1 MSAFLVPP
9 LYAIL
14 LLVPGLGAWRLL
26 RRGRPVDAG
35 LDLAAAIAVGLA
47 LHGALLLIAF
57 GLHLPIWSV
66 ALAALVIGIAAFAIA
81 RVPRAGWNARAHA
94 PFLAIGGAAGLAG
107 WRLWT
112 LGGDAPYH
120 VGRVRRLLALD
131 RLDFSRM
138 PELVDGSNHPGYY
151 VPLPHALVAESAWI
165 TGASPTEAYRGSLV
179 TLGLL
184 AALVA
189 GALVWSLLHDRRLAI
204 AGCAIAAAAGLAGVR
219 EWSFLADPPSIATQV
234 EWPALVLLAVA
245 YWRERSR
252 SALAA
257 VALLSLVLAVTH
269 VTYLPFALVVLA
281 GAAVAGAVRARGI
294 ALTPSVLLATAVGA
308 PFVLYGAAVFTTA
321 RGTSR
326 RVGSGQRLAD
336 GLAKW
341 ERLDQIAHVGRFV
354 VVHPRMLAG
363 AGLLLVAMAVV
374 PVAGFLRRRETAW
387 ISGGLAALVVVA
399 LVPPAPGAL
408 GHLVSV
414 NQIRRLP
421 FLELPWLLVVAGA
434 AGLAA
439 LLGRRALTVG
449 LIGGALLGVPVPTH
463 SAAETLLALAACVGA
478 VLSLGWIFRPGVS
491 LAVPGRAWVVALALV
506 APWGLWA
513 VPDLVG
519 VLDHPPPPSSDLS
532 PGAIQAVRS
541 LPPFTAVA
549 SEPQAALLLT
559 ALTDALVYAVPP
571 GNTADTPENRPTER
585 LRDNRRIFDAAEP
598 RATRRALMVNR
609 HIACLLVDRAVHE
622 DMVAKLAVEKLFVKR
637 FEDPRYAL
645 FCRR

>member
-1 MSAFLVPP
+1 MSVVLVPP
-9 LYAIL
+9 VYAVL
-14 LLVPGLGAWRLL
+14 LLLPGLGVWRLL

-35 LDLAAAIAVGLA
+35 LDLAAAIATGLA
-47 LHGALLLIAF
+47 LHGALLLVAF
-57 GLHLPIWSV
+57 GLNLPIWSIAV
-66 ALAALVIGIAAFAIA
+66 AAIAIGIVSFAVA
-81 RVPRAGWNARAHA
+81 GVPRSGWDLRAHV
-94 PFLAIGGAAGLAG
+94 PFLAIGLAAGLAG

-151 VPLPHALVAESAWI
+151 VPLPHALIAESAWI
-165 TGASPTEAYRGSLV
+165 TGASPTDAYRASLV

-184 AALVA
+184 ATLVA
-189 GALVWSLLHDRRLAI
+189 GALVWSLLHDRPIAI

-219 EWSFLADPPSIATQV
+219 EWSFIADPPSMATQL
-234 EWPALVLLAVA
+234 EWPVLVILAVA

-257 VALLSLVLAVTH
+257 VTLLSLALALTH
-269 VTYLPFALVVLA
+269 VTYLPFALVVLG
-281 GAAVAGAVRARGI
+281 GAAVAGAIRARGI
-294 ALTPSVLLATAVGA
+294 ALKPSVLLATAVGG

-354 VVHPRMLAG
+354 VVRPRMLAG

-374 PVAGFLRRRETAW
+374 PFAGFLRRRETAW
-387 ISGGLAALVVVA
+387 IGGGLTALIVVA
-399 LVPPAPGAL
+399 LLPPAPGAL

-439 LLGRRALTVG
+439 LLGRRALAVG
-449 LIGGALLGVPVPTH
+449 LVAGVVLGVAVPTH
-463 SAAETLLALAACVGA
+463 STAETLLGLAACLA
-478 VLSLGWIFRPGVS
+478 VILSLWWILRPGAS
-491 LAVPGRAWVVALALV
+491 LAVPARAWVVALALV

-513 VPDLVG
+513 VPDLASA
-519 VLDHPPPPSSDLS
+519 LHDPPPPSSDLS
-532 PGAIQAVRS
+532 PGAIQAVRD
-541 LPPFTAVA
+541 LPPLTVVA
-549 SEPQAALLLT
+549 SEPQSALLLT

-571 GNTADTPENRPTER
+571 GNTADTPDNRPTER

-598 RATRRALMVNR
+598 RATRRELMRNR
-609 HIACLLVDRAVHE
+609 HIACLLIDRAVHE
-622 DMVAKLAVEKLFVKR
+622 DLVSKLAVEKLFVKR
-637 FEDPRYAL
+637 FEDARFAL

>member
-1 MSAFLVPP
+1 MSAVLVPP
-9 LYAIL
+9 VYAL
-14 LLVPGLGAWRLL
+14 LLLLPGLGVWRLL

-47 LHGALLLIAF
+47 LHGGLLLVAY

-66 ALAALVIGIAAFAIA
+66 AVAALAIGVAAFAVA
-81 RVPRAGWNARAHA
+81 GVPRSGWQLRAHA
-94 PFLAIGGAAGLAG
+94 PFLAIGLAAGLAG

-131 RLDFSRM
+131 RLDFARM

-165 TGASPTEAYRGSLV
+165 TGASPAEAYRGSLV

-189 GALVWSLLHDRRLAI
+189 GALVWSLLHDRPIAI

-219 EWSFLADPPSIATQV
+219 EWSFLADPPSIATQL
-234 EWPALVLLAVA
+234 EWPVLVILAVA

-257 VALLSLVLAVTH
+257 VALLSLALALTH
-269 VTYLPFALVVLA
+269 VTYLPFALVVLG
-281 GAAVAGAVRARGI
+281 GAAVAGAIRARGI
-294 ALTPSVLLATAVGA
+294 APRPSIALATAVGG

-341 ERLDQIAHVGRFV
+341 ERLDQIGHVGRFV

-374 PVAGFLRRRETAW
+374 PFAGYLRRRETAW
-387 ISGGLAALVVVA
+387 ISGGLAALVIVA

-439 LLGRRALTVG
+439 LLGRRALAVG
-449 LIGGALLGVPVPTH
+449 LAGGAVLGVLVPTH
-463 SAAETLLALAACVGA
+463 STAETMLALAACTGA
-478 VLSLGWIFRPGVS
+478 VLSLLWILRTGVS
-491 LAVPGRAWVVALALV
+491 LAVPDRAWLVAIALV
-506 APWGLWA
+506 APWGVWA
-513 VPDLVG
+513 IPDLASALG
-519 VLDHPPPPSSDLS
+519 DPPPASSNLS
-532 PGAIQAVRS
+532 PGAVRAVRD
-541 LPPFTAVA
+541 LPPFTVVA

-571 GNTADTPENRPTER
+571 GNTADTPENKPTER

-598 RATRRALMVNR
+598 RATRREMMRNR
-609 HIACLLVDRAVHE
+609 RIACLLIDRAVHE
-622 DMVAKLAVEKLFVKR
+622 DMVDRLAVERLFVKR
-637 FEDPRYAL
+637 FEDARFAL

>member
-1 MSAFLVPP
+1 MSAVLVA
-9 LYAIL
+9 LVYAIL
-14 LLVPGLGAWRLL
+14 LLFPGLGIWRLL

-47 LHGALLLIAF
+47 LHGALLLVAF

-66 ALAALVIGIAAFAIA
+66 ALAALVIGVVAFAVA
-81 RVPRAGWNARAHA
+81 GVPRTGWNVRAHA
-94 PFLAIGGAAGLAG
+94 PFLAIGLAAGLAG

-165 TGASPTEAYRGSLV
+165 TGASPTDAYRASLI

-189 GALVWSLLHDRRLAI
+189 GALVWSLLHDRPLAI

-219 EWSFLADPPSIATQV
+219 EWSFLADPPSIATQL
-234 EWPALVLLAVA
+234 EWPVLVILAVA

-257 VALLSLVLAVTH
+257 VTLLSLALALTH
-269 VTYLPFALVVLA
+269 VTYLPFALVVLG
-281 GAAVAGAVRARGI
+281 GAAVAGAIRARGV
-294 ALTPSVLLATAVGA
+294 ALKPSVLLAAAVGG

-374 PVAGFLRRRETAW
+374 PFAGFLRRRETAW
-387 ISGGLAALVVVA
+387 ISGGLAALVIVA

-439 LLGRRALTVG
+439 LLGRRALAVG
-449 LIGGALLGVPVPTH
+449 LVGGAILGVAVPTH
-463 SAAETLLALAACVGA
+463 SPAETVLATAACVGA
-478 VLSLGWIFRPGVS
+478 VLSLGWILRPGVS
-491 LAVPGRAWVVALALV
+491 LAVPDRGWLVAMALV
-506 APWGLWA
+506 APWALWA
-513 VPDLVG
+513 VPDLAEA
-519 VLDHPPPPSSDLS
+519 LQDPPPASSDLS
-532 PGAIQAVRS
+532 PGAVQAVRD
-541 LPPFTAVA
+541 LPPFTVVA

-571 GNTADTPENRPTER
+571 GNTADTPDNRPTER
-585 LRDNRRIFDAAEP
+585 LRDNRRIFDAAES
-598 RATRRALMVNR
+598 RATRRAMMRNR
-609 HIACLLVDRAVHE
+609 HIACLLIDRAVHE
-622 DMVAKLAVEKLFVKR
+622 DMVAKLSVEKLFVQR
-637 FEDPRYAL
+637 FEDPRFAL